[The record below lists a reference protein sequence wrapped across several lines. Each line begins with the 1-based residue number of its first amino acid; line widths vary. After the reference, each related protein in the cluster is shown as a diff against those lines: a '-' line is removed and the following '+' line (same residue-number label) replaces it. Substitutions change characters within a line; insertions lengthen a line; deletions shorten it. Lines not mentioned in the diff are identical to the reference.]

1 MSSPTP
7 TLLIKLQDLR
17 PGMFVQLDLGW
28 MDHPFPLSS
37 FRLTSDKQIDTLR
50 RIGLS
55 AVKVLPDRSDPEA
68 FADLA
73 GQPGVPAAQREPS
86 AAPVAAAPTP
96 DVAAPAATVDGQQR
110 ARELRAQALKAQQ
123 TSLARC
129 ERLFAQCARQARQ
142 ALVLAPEQPEQAAQE
157 ARAAVS
163 ALVAE
168 LANPAD
174 LCIRLLGDMG
184 SERGG
189 QHAVNVSII
198 SLLLGR
204 AMGLSAQDLEDLG
217 EAALLHDLGKA
228 MLPELVRWLSPEFSK
243 AEARAW
249 RDHVTLGQQLGQ
261 RMKLSTSAMQA
272 IAQHHEHADGSGFP
286 QQLSGERIA
295 VPARIVALVNR
306 YDNLCNPALAAG
318 AKTPHEALS
327 LLFAQ
332 EKQHFDALILTHF
345 IRLVGVY
352 PPGSL
357 VQLTDDRWAM
367 VVSVNTARPLK
378 PRVLIH
384 DPKVPREQALVVD
397 LQAEPGLGVR
407 RSVTART
414 LADISGAALDYLSP
428 RPRVCYYF
436 EPAPPLEAAAA

>member
-1 MSSPTP
+1 VCAMMVA
-7 TLLIKLQDLR
+7 LA
-17 PGMFVQLDLGW
+17 
-28 MDHPFPLSS
+28 
-37 FRLTSDKQIDTLR
+37 KQ
-50 RIGLS
+50 IGLS
-55 AVKVLPDRSDPEA
+55 EEHTRS
-68 FADLA
+68 A
-73 GQPGVPAAQREPS
+73 GMAG
-86 AAPVAAAPTP
+86 
-96 DVAAPAATVDGQQR
+96 
-110 ARELRAQALKAQQ
+110 
-123 TSLARC
+123 
-129 ERLFAQCARQARQ
+129 
-142 ALVLAPEQPEQAAQE
+142 
-157 ARAAVS
+157 
-163 ALVAE
+163 
-168 LANPAD
+168 
-174 LCIRLLGDMG
+174 
-184 SERGG
+184 
-189 QHAVNVSII
+189 
-198 SLLLGR
+198 
-204 AMGLSAQDLEDLG
+204 
-217 EAALLHDLGKA
+217 LLHDLGKA
-228 MLPELVRWLSPEFSK
+228 TTPAGVRWLSPEFSK

-261 RMKLSTSAMQA
+261 RMQLSTAALQA

-286 QQLSGERIA
+286 QQLAGERIA
-295 VPARIVALVNR
+295 LPARIVALVNR
-306 YDNLCNPALAAG
+306 YDNLCNPALSAN

-357 VQLTDDRWAM
+357 VELTDGRYAM